1 MKLRIISA
9 LLTLLVVVGIP
20 LFARFFGM
28 KVFFTI
34 IAALIAIV
42 LSVFVVIIMYEWIYE
57 ALDDLFQ

>member
-20 LFARFFGM
+20 LFACFFGM

-57 ALDDLFQ
+57 ALEDLFQ